1 MTSQPSIKF
10 VNPQYLL
17 WKYDYNSNKSKK
29 GVRGAGRGGRCNQGL
44 SADGCRLWSLMKSC
58 SPAEPPNYLY
68 RKPSQPMGLEEK
80 KAAVTALPSQSAEA
94 SQPSRKNIKQQ
105 PFLSDLPGGRKF
117 YR

>member
-1 MTSQPSIKF
+1 MIITIIR
-10 VNPQYLL
+10 VE
-17 WKYDYNSNKSKK
+17 K
-29 GVRGAGRGGRCNQGL
+29 GVSQGQEEEEGVIKAL

-94 SQPSRKNIKQQ
+94 PQPSLKNIEQQ
-105 PFLSDLPGGRKF
+105 PFLSDLPGGRKIPQINKNDF
-117 YR
+117 